1 MEPELLA
8 TYAAII
14 STRARERG
22 ELSCY
27 IVRDTMRYYWMVG
40 AGYIKGETEEDAE
53 ENVG

>member
-1 MEPELLA
+1 MLFTMEPELLLA

-27 IVRDTMRYYWMVG
+27 IVRDTMRYWMVG
-40 AGYIKGETEEDAE
+40 AGYIKGVKEEDA
-53 ENVG
+53 